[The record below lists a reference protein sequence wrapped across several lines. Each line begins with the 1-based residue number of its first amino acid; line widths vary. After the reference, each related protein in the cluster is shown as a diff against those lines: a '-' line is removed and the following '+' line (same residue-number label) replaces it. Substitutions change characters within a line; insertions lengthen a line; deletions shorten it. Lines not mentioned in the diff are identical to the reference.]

1 MFDAVM
7 APVIGLIQS
16 LMGPLLGLVGAVG
29 SLYCIVLGV
38 KFAKAEEPQDREK
51 AKGALKNA
59 ILGFVLIFVLMLGL
73 NILMPRM
80 INWVAKNSDSKGT
93 TVVSNSTTVT
103 QGTTTGQDYSR

>member
-38 KFAKAEEPQDREK
+38 KFAKAEEPQEREK

-80 INWVAKNSDSKGT
+80 INWVAKNSDSQGT
-93 TVVSNSTTVT
+93 TVVNNSTTIT
-103 QGTTTGQDYSR
+103 QGTTKGQDYNR

>member
-59 ILGFVLIFVLMLGL
+59 IVGFVLIFVLMLGL

-80 INWVAKNSDSKGT
+80 IQWVSANKNASSSVNVAT
-93 TVVSNSTTVT
+93 NV
-103 QGTTTGQDYSR
+103 TTGTNAGT